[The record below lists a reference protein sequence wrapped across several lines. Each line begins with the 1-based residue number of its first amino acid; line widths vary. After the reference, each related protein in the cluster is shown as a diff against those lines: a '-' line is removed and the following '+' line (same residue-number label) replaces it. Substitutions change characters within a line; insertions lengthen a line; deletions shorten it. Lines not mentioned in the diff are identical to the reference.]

1 MRVLYLALLLTLS
14 IAEQLKDNKMLFIH
28 LLCVMGSARGCLNT
42 CLYYSSTIKCKRCFT
57 GGEPDLPTSDV
68 NVQEPDVRRQ
78 VISRPQDP
86 PSCVQTLT

>member
-1 MRVLYLALLLTLS
+1 MSLYCST
-14 IAEQLKDNKMLFIH
+14 
-28 LLCVMGSARGCLNT
+28 
-42 CLYYSSTIKCKRCFT
+42 TIKYKRCFT

-86 PSCVQTLT
+86 LLCSNTNLTCQGAYQAINMNTLYSL